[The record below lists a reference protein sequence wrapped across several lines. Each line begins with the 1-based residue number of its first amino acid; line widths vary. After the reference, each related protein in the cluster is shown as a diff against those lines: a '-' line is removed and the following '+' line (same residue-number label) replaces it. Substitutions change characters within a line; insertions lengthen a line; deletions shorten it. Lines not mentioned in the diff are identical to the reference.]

1 MINIQ
6 YRGRLGNRLIQFAAG
21 HILATK
27 IGLTLSSSIV
37 FKYKNTDSY
46 RTTFD
51 QNKTTSINFLDI
63 FKIKLPTGQS
73 YPNAIELN
81 DTNYYQHLNNPLE
94 NTGYKLNGYFQDPRL
109 LCNYRN
115 DIIKL
120 YQFDKPPKIAIRQKD
135 CFVHA
140 RIGDLLNNTNRNMAY
155 FKPDYLDQQLKDS
168 RNALN
173 TVYISSDSIDYPPLV
188 ELINKYDLT
197 IYQSDPLETILFA
210 KNFNNLIL
218 SAGSFSYWM
227 AYLRE
232 ATNITVYKNTKHD
245 PLQKQNAWSYN
256 KNVKFSL

>member
-1 MINIQ
+1 VIKIG
-6 YRGRLGNRLIQFAAG
+6 YRGRLGNRMIQFAAG

-27 IGLTLSSSIV
+27 TGLTLSSSIV

-73 YPNAIELN
+73 YPNAIKL
-81 DTNYYQHLNNPLE
+81 DDINYYQHLNNPLE
-94 NTGYKLNGYFQDPRL
+94 NTGYKLNGFFQDGRL
-109 LCNYRN
+109 LCAHRDDILKLYQYTKKPTIDISKDDAFFACRFGDCLKNGRTYCSIEYIEEELKINRHNYRN
-115 DIIKL
+115 I
-120 YQFDKPPKIAIRQKD
+120 Y
-135 CFVHA
+135 V
-140 RIGDLLNNTNRNMAY
+140 T
-155 FKPDYLDQQLKDS
+155 
-168 RNALN
+168 
-173 TVYISSDSIDYPPLV
+173 SDSLNYPPLV
-188 ELINKYDLT
+188 KLMDEYNINLYNN
-197 IYQSDPLETILFA
+197 DPLKTILFA

-227 AYLRE
+227 AYLSE
-232 ATNITVYKNTKHD
+232 ATNITVYKNTEQD